1 MIVLTLCRSA
11 SPASRCISARGR
23 NCAALQAALCRRR
36 LHGQAS
42 ARHDARLENIR
53 NIGIIAH
60 VDAVRHAPVCLS
72 SPRLTG
78 LRGKLR
84 QQSGCSTTAVLRR
97 ESEAYVDS
105 GNTVTDFLELE
116 RERGITIQSAAITFN
131 WPLPAA
137 CPPGTQPKTVNLID
151 TPGHQDFR
159 FEVDRCL
166 PILDGAV
173 CIIDSVKGVE
183 AHTERVWGSAHE
195 FKIPRIV
202 YCNKL
207 DREGASFKK
216 AVLEIGTRLKGWP
229 LVCQIPWWDK
239 EDFVGVIDIIDGV
252 GYRWKSERQK
262 TRYSPEELQA
272 TLSSSSQGLLDEVR
286 LARQRLI
293 EGLADFDDAVMDE
306 FLAENPNIPGSLL
319 KQGIRRA
326 IQSGEG
332 HVIPVFAGSSFRHI
346 GVEPLMDAITQYLP
360 HPSERPDVEV
370 RVGAARHQLEKL
382 LNDKDKKGGR
392 GNVAS
397 VASVFK
403 VFNHP
408 KEGVISFVR
417 VYHGTLTR
425 NASSFN
431 TNLSV
436 QERPMGILQISASKA
451 EDVQDLCVGQIG
463 ALRGLKQARS
473 GDTLITTTNGKPV
486 VESLRHV
493 QIRPPEIPAPVA
505 FLQVDP
511 YGNVAAQQLQV
522 ALENASREDPS
533 LRWSRNPKTEQFTIQ
548 GMGKLHL
555 DVSLYNMRQKHTI
568 DAEFGQI
575 EVDYKECVTTPTM
588 PQYTV
593 FDRPIASKPGKAAC
607 TVVLGPIEEHEHE
620 SLLESGIER
629 DGNIF
634 QVDIPLSGDSTALA
648 FDVEDARHQL
658 LNGAIA
664 GLARGPRRASPIHK
678 CHVKISLDT
687 SDGALE
693 SPTGGHFSS
702 VARAAV
708 QSALRDAFDKSQ
720 IGMLEPIMLAHI
732 TCPEAA
738 AGTVQHDITAGAGG
752 HILEV
757 KDRSAESTGDELI
770 DASKIYAPPDPYESV
785 TSLRG
790 KRSTTRMVEIVAKV
804 PYKEMLDYDDHL
816 RSKTAGRHSMTMSFD
831 SFARV
836 VGHREK
842 GL

>member
-1 MIVLTLCRSA
+1 MMVL
-11 SPASRCISARGR
+11 
-23 NCAALQAALCRRR
+23 ALFRATLCRRR
-36 LHGQAS
+36 LHGQAG
-42 ARHDARLENIR
+42 AHHNARLENIR

-60 VDAVRHAPVCLS
+60 VDA
-72 SPRLTG
+72 
-78 LRGKLR
+78 GKTTTTERMLYY
-84 QQSGCSTTAVLRR
+84 SGVTQRVGD
-97 ESEAYVDS
+97 VDS

-131 WPLPAA
+131 WPLPAD

-183 AHTERVWGSAHE
+183 AHTERVWASAHE

-239 EDFVGVIDIIDGV
+239 EDFVGIIDIIDGV
-252 GYRWKSERQK
+252 GYRWNSERQK
-262 TRYSPEELQA
+262 TRYGPEELQA
-272 TLSSSSQGLLDEVR
+272 TLSSSNQGLVDEMR

-306 FLAENPNIPGSLL
+306 FLSENPNIPGSLL

-332 HVIPVFAGSSFRHI
+332 KIIPVFAGSSFRHI

-360 HPSERPDVEV
+360 NPSERPDVEV
-370 RVGAARHQLEKL
+370 RVGTAKHQLEKL
-382 LNDKDKKGGR
+382 LGDEDKKGGR
-392 GNVAS
+392 VNVAS

-408 KEGVISFVR
+408 KEGVISF
-417 VYHGTLTR
+417 
-425 NASSFN
+425 
-431 TNLSV
+431 
-436 QERPMGILQISASKA
+436 ERPMGILQISASKA

-473 GDTLITTTNGKPV
+473 GDTLITTTNGKLV

-493 QIRPPEIPAPVA
+493 QIRPPEIPPPVA

-511 YGNVAAQQLQV
+511 YGKVAAQQLQV

-533 LRWSRNPKTEQFTIQ
+533 LRWSRNPKTEQFTMQ

-555 DVSLYNMRQKHTI
+555 DVSLYNMRQKHKI
-568 DAEFGQI
+568 DAEFGQV
-575 EVDYKECVTTPTM
+575 EVDYKECVTAPTQ
-588 PQYTV
+588 PQYAV
-593 FDRPIASKPGKAAC
+593 FDRPMASKPGKAAC
-607 TVVLGPIEEHEHE
+607 TVVLEPMEEHERE
-620 SLLESGIER
+620 SLLEAGIER
-629 DGNIF
+629 DGNVF
-634 QVDIPLSGDSTALA
+634 QIDIPLLGDPAAAA
-648 FDVEDARHQL
+648 FDVEEARHQL

-664 GLARGPRRASPIHK
+664 GLARGPRRASPIHR

-687 SDGALE
+687 SAGAME

-702 VARAAV
+702 VARTAV
-708 QSALRDAFDKSQ
+708 QSALRDAFDKNQ
-720 IGMLEPIMLAHI
+720 MGMLEPIMLAHI

-757 KDRSAESTGDELI
+757 KDRSAESIGDELI
-770 DASKIYAPPDPYESV
+770 DASKIYAPADPYESV

-836 VGHREK
+836 VGQRER

>member
-1 MIVLTLCRSA
+1 MIILS
-11 SPASRCISARGR
+11 
-23 NCAALQAALCRRR
+23 LCRRMSPSR
-36 LHGQAS
+36 RKLAHNLGHGVAFKSIVLSRRTLHSQAAS
-42 ARHDARLENIR
+42 QQDAEVRSIR

-60 VDAVRHAPVCLS
+60 VDA
-72 SPRLTG
+72 
-78 LRGKLR
+78 GKTTTTERMLYY
-84 QQSGCSTTAVLRR
+84 SGVTQRVGD
-97 ESEAYVDS
+97 VDA

-131 WPLPAA
+131 WPKAQNCA
-137 CPPGTQPKTVNLID
+137 PGTRPKTVNLID

-183 AHTERVWGSAHE
+183 AHTERVWGSAQE

-229 LVCQIPWWDK
+229 LVCQIPWWEK
-239 EDFVGVIDIIDGV
+239 EVFVGVIDIINSI
-252 GYRWKSERQK
+252 GYRWKSEREK
-262 TRYSPEELQA
+262 IHYGPDELKER
-272 TLSSSSQGLLDEVR
+272 LSASNPDLLAEMQ

-293 EGLADFDDAVMDE
+293 EGLADFDEAIMDE
-306 FLAENPNIPGSLL
+306 FLAENPDIPNSML
-319 KQGIRRA
+319 KHAIRRA
-326 IQSGEG
+326 IRSGDG
-332 HVIPVFAGSSFRHI
+332 RVIPVFAGSSFRHI
-346 GVEPLMDAITQYLP
+346 GVEPLMDAITDYLP
-360 HPSERPDVEV
+360 DPAERPDAEV
-370 RVGAARHQLEKL
+370 RVGSAKHGLHSVLDSKG
-382 LNDKDKKGGR
+382 KKTAV
-392 GNVAS
+392 NIAS
-397 VASVFK
+397 VASIFK
-403 VFNHP
+403 VVTHP

-431 TNLSV
+431 TNINA
-436 QERPMGILQISASKA
+436 QERPMGILQISASKTQ
-451 EDVQDLCVGQIG
+451 DVQELTVGQIG
-463 ALRGLKQARS
+463 ALRGLKKART
-473 GDTLITTTNGKPV
+473 GDTLITTVGGKPV
-486 VESLRHV
+486 PEHLRHV
-493 QIRPPEIPAPVA
+493 QIRPPEIPPPVA
-505 FLQVDP
+505 FLQVEP
-511 YGNVAAQQLQV
+511 YGNVAAQELQT

-533 LRWSRNPKTEQFTIQ
+533 LRWGRNSKTDQFTIQ

-555 DVSLYNMRQKHTI
+555 DVSLYNMRQKHRI

-575 EVDYKECVTTPTM
+575 EVDYKENVTQPTK

-593 FDRPIASKPGKAAC
+593 FDRLVASKPGKAAC
-607 TVVLGPIEEHEHE
+607 TVTLQPIDEENRHA
-620 SLLESGIER
+620 LLESGIEI
-629 DGNIF
+629 DGNIY
-634 QVDIPLSGDSTALA
+634 DIEVPQSQESSTLA
-648 FDVEDARHQL
+648 FDVEEARHQL

-664 GLARGPRRASPIHK
+664 GLARGPRRASPVHS
-678 CHVKISLDT
+678 CHVKVSLDT
-687 SDGALE
+687 SEGSLE

-708 QSALRDAFDKSQ
+708 QNTLRDAFDKQQ
-720 IGMLEPIMLAHI
+720 IGVLEPIMLTHI
-732 TCPEAA
+732 TCPEAT

-752 HILEV
+752 QVLEV
-757 KDRSAESTGDELI
+757 KDRSAESMGDDLI
-770 DASKIYAPPDPYESV
+770 DVTKIYAPPDPYDSV

-790 KRSTTRMVEIVAKV
+790 KRSTDRMVEIVAKV

-842 GL
+842 ML